1 MKCKVVQRRLLSS
14 ANPEQVPADLCAHL
28 ARCRACREWHN
39 ELVLLERHI
48 PLLPV
53 PSSNGKARVM
63 HRLLQEHT
71 VTGHAA
77 LTISQTPCLSLPSA
91 PSHTP
96 ASLRP
101 RTLLLG
107 VAAALLL
114 IVLSW
119 LGIQSWLEAA
129 VTQPSKPG
137 ANARLG
143 TPPTDRS
150 ADKPG
155 KRGCLASADWF

>member
-1 MKCKVVQRRLLSS
+1 MKCQVLQRRLLSS

-28 ARCRACREWHN
+28 ARCKACREWHN

-53 PSSNGKARVM
+53 PSSKGKTRM
-63 HRLLQEHT
+63 LHRLLQDHT
-71 VTGHAA
+71 VSGHAA
-77 LTISQTPCLSLPSA
+77 LTVAQASCLAPPSA
-91 PSHTP
+91 TSP
-96 ASLRP
+96 APLSLRP

-114 IVLSW
+114 IVLGW
-119 LGIQSWLEAA
+119 LGLQSWLQAA
-129 VTQPSKPG
+129 VTPPSKPG
-137 ANARLG
+137 ANALLG
-143 TPPTDRS
+143 TPPTEPPVDN
-150 ADKPG
+150 PG